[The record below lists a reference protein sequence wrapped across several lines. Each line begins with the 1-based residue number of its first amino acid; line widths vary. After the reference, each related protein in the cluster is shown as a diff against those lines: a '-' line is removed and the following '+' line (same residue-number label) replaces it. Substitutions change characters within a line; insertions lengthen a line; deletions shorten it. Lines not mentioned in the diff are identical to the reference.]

1 MVISEHFQTI
11 VKGLDIGQSNG
22 SYSLAKSSEIYN
34 SLQFLVSYIN
44 ESERIREELKT
55 FKDEQGV
62 NTDEKSKDVEPSKIN
77 VKDLSNTIQ
86 NLKNTNI
93 NEDFNNVKNVSNKTD
108 EHILNNEMS
117 NDNDNAKIEVIN
129 VEQPVNVIQ
138 ENTTEEIII

>member
-1 MVISEHFQTI
+1 MVISEHFQII

-44 ESERIREELKT
+44 DSERIREELKT
-55 FKDEQGV
+55 FKDEQGD
-62 NTDEKSKDVEPSKIN
+62 NTDEKSKYVEPSKIN

-93 NEDFNNVKNVSNKTD
+93 NEDFNNVSNKLD
-108 EHILNNEMS
+108 ERVLSKEISNN
-117 NDNDNAKIEVIN
+117 NNNDNAKT
-129 VEQPVNVIQ
+129 EQPVNIIQ
-138 ENTTEEIII
+138 ENVTEEIII

>member
-55 FKDEQGV
+55 LKGEQDD
-62 NTDEKSKDVEPSKIN
+62 NTDEKNKYIEPSKIN

-93 NEDFNNVKNVSNKTD
+93 NEDFNNVNNKPD
-108 EHILNNEMS
+108 EHILNND

-138 ENTTEEIII
+138 ENITEEIII

>member
-1 MVISEHFQTI
+1 MVISEHFQII

-44 ESERIREELKT
+44 DSERIREELKT
-55 FKDEQGV
+55 FKDEQGD
-62 NTDEKSKDVEPSKIN
+62 NTDEKSKYVEPSKIN

-93 NEDFNNVKNVSNKTD
+93 NEDFNNVSNKLD
-108 EHILNNEMS
+108 ERVLSKEISNN
-117 NDNDNAKIEVIN
+117 NDNAN
-129 VEQPVNVIQ
+129 TEQPVNIIQ
-138 ENTTEEIII
+138 ENITEEIII

>member
-55 FKDEQGV
+55 LKGEQDD
-62 NTDEKSKDVEPSKIN
+62 NTDEKNKYIEPSKIN

-93 NEDFNNVKNVSNKTD
+93 NEDFNNVNNVNNKPD
-108 EHILNNEMS
+108 EHILNND

-138 ENTTEEIII
+138 ENITEEIII